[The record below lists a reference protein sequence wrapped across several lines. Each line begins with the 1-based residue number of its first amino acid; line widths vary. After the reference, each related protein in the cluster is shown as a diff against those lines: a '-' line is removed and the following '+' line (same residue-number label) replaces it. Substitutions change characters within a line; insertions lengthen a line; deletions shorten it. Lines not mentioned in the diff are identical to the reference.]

1 MTKASRC
8 SVLDEIKKKEILAI
22 VAVGCGRRT
31 AATYVGCKLSVI
43 TREMEKDE
51 AFAAEMH
58 RHESNPEIG
67 FARNIQDAAKKA
79 QYWRAAAWWLER
91 RNPDDFGPKKQGVV
105 TVAQL
110 QGLLSGLTII
120 ITEEVPPGR
129 FRKNIIKRVD
139 KMARDFF
146 RDQIIKGSKA
156 VANTDV
162 AAGQNNES
170 DMKAEEESN
179 E

>member
-1 MTKASRC
+1 
-8 SVLDEIKKKEILAI
+8 
-22 VAVGCGRRT
+22 
-31 AATYVGCKLSVI
+31 
-43 TREMEKDE
+43 MEKDA
-51 AFAAEMH
+51 AFATEMH

-91 RNPDDFGPKKQGVV
+91 RNPEDFGQKKPGVV
-105 TVAQL
+105 TVAQI
-110 QGLLSGLTII
+110 QGLLSELTKI
-120 ITEEVPPGR
+120 ITEEVPADK

-146 RDQIIKGSKA
+146 RDQILKGSNA
-156 VANTDV
+156 VRNTNT
-162 AAGQNNES
+162 APNINGET
-170 DMKAEEESN
+170 DMKAEEESD

>member
-1 MTKASRC
+1 M
-8 SVLDEIKKKEILAI
+8 
-22 VAVGCGRRT
+22 AVGCGRRT
-31 AATYVGCKLSVI
+31 AAAYVGCAASLI
-43 TREMEKDE
+43 TREMEKD
-51 AFAAEMH
+51 AHFAAEMY
-58 RHESNPEIG
+58 RHETNPEIG
-67 FARNIQDAAKKA
+67 FARNIQDAAKIA

-91 RNPDDFGPKKQGVV
+91 RNPEDFGSKKQGVV
-105 TVAQL
+105 SVAQI
-110 QGLLSGLTII
+110 QGLLSGLTEI
-120 ITEEVPPGR
+120 ITEEVPR
-129 FRKNIIKRVD
+129 YKFRKNIIKRVD

-162 AAGQNNES
+162 AASQNSEN